1 MEEKDVFT
9 ILLKTKNREYP
20 LFQFRG
26 TNYTEFEICDILRSL
41 VTLNLKMYE
50 YGLFSRSIDRKLNLL
65 WSRLPEKAD
74 LYLVEDGFLDFLVD
88 EISIDMQKSSLFI
101 TYCGDDNIKLH
112 CDTIL
117 HKYSTVKNGTLFFK
131 VNVEQLLPDTLK
143 NLIRDTYGIHS
154 DDLPIYPSLQTQQ
167 ITQIIQQELQ
177 YQIQQQQRQR
187 QRQQEQQQECLIS

>member
-1 MEEKDVFT
+1 MEEKDIFT
-9 ILLKTKNREYP
+9 ILLKTQKREYP

-26 TNYTEFEICDILRSL
+26 INYTEFEICDILRHL

-50 YGLFSRSIDRKLNLL
+50 YGLFSRSIDRELNLL

-74 LYLVEDGFLDFLVD
+74 LYLVEDGFLDFLID

-101 TYCGDDNIKLH
+101 TYCGNDNIKLH

-131 VNVEQLLPDTLK
+131 VNVEHLLPDTLR

-154 DDLPIYPSLQTQQ
+154 DDLSIYTSLQTQQ
-167 ITQIIQQELQ
+167 IIQQQIQQEIQ
-177 YQIQQQQRQR
+177 YQIQQR
-187 QRQQEQQQECLIS
+187 QRQQEQQQECIIT